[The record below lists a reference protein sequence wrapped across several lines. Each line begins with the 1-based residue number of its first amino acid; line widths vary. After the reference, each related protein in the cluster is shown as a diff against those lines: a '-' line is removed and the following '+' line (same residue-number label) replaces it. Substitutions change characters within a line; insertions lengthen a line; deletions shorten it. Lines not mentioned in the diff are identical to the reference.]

1 MIVVTTTDL
10 EQADAAAEKARG
22 ALREAEQAYAACRTS
37 TGAYEAHRTAVE
49 VANHAEVKAAV
60 LRETWK
66 EQQAVRDLRAAE
78 GEAAAREMAGDV
90 EALTAS
96 RTAAVDAVVEAR
108 TAMGRA
114 LEALAEHDHLVRVAG
129 EKLTARGLRSLDG
142 ELTGAVRD
150 GSARIGGVL
159 WPLIDGAGVL
169 GHCLAEELAPLHP
182 RHPLARPVTASYG
195 GVSAAQGRDEV
206 LAEVRGSKTGRNG
219 R

>member
-1 MIVVTTTDL
+1 MIAVT
-10 EQADAAAEKARG
+10 EQDVEQVDAEVEAA
-22 ALREAEQAYAACRTS
+22 REALKEAERAYATHRAS
-37 TGAYEAHRTAVE
+37 TGAYVKHQDAIQQLS
-49 VANHAEVKAAV
+49 HAEARA
-60 LRETWK
+60 RIARDDWQ

-78 GEAAAREMAGDV
+78 GEAAAGELAGDV
-90 EALTAS
+90 EALAAS

-108 TAMGRA
+108 TAMRRA
-114 LEALAEHDHLVRVAG
+114 LEVLAGHDRLVRAAG
-129 EKLTARGLRSLDG
+129 EKLMARGLRSLDG
-142 ELTGAVRD
+142 EPTGAGLD

-159 WPLIDGAGVL
+159 WPLVDGAGVV

-206 LAEVRGSKTGRNG
+206 LAEVRGSKAGRNG